1 MQAGVL
7 LGILIQDFR
16 KEKPM
21 KTALLTIA
29 CFSAISVAGE
39 RTPSMARNRI
49 VRVVTIS
56 QDQLGKND
64 ANLTEATIKR
74 LDEAATFAP
83 DIACLP
89 ELFTRGP
96 AESVPGPVTLRLA
109 RWAREHSSYVIF
121 VLKTTSGDRIYN
133 SAILLDRQGR
143 IIGQYN
149 KIHPTEGE
157 LKEGTHP
164 GDLDPPVF
172 ETDFGHIGIQI
183 CFDVNWWDSWKRLK
197 HKGARIVFF
206 PSAFPAARQL
216 SALALMTQSYVV
228 SSTNSRSSRIYNIT
242 GEVLAASG
250 SYQQWAG
257 AAIPIGK
264 RLFEIDYHA
273 AKTREIQRKYGSKVE
288 LAWYHEDDWFT
299 LASVDPSLTVEDL
312 MAEFGLTPL
321 DDYRI
326 RAGKA
331 VEAARVTRR

>member
-1 MQAGVL
+1 
-7 LGILIQDFR
+7 
-16 KEKPM
+16 M

-29 CFSAISVAGE
+29 CFSAVWAAEE
-39 RTPSMARNRI
+39 RTSVARNRI

-56 QDQLGKND
+56 QDQLPKTD
-64 ANLTEATIKR
+64 ANLIEATIKR

-89 ELFTRGP
+89 ELFTRGL

-109 RWAREHSSYVIF
+109 RWAREHSSYLIF
-121 VLKTTSGDRIYN
+121 GLKTRTGDRIYN

-143 IIGQYN
+143 IVGQFN

-164 GDLDPPVF
+164 GDTDPPVF
-172 ETDFGHIGIQI
+172 ETDFGRIGIQI
-183 CFDVNWWDSWKRLK
+183 CFDVNWWDGWKRLK
-197 HKGARIVFF
+197 EKGARIVFF
-206 PSAFPAARQL
+206 PAAYPAARQL
-216 SALALMTQSYVV
+216 SALALMNQCYVV
-228 SSTNSRSSRIYNIT
+228 SSTNAHSSRIYNIT
-242 GEVLAASG
+242 GEVLAVSG
-250 SYQQWAG
+250 KYQQWAG
-257 AAIPIGK
+257 AAIPVGK
-264 RLFEIDYHA
+264 RLFEVDYHA
-273 AKTREIQRKYGSKVE
+273 AKAREIQRKYGSRIE

-299 LASVDPSLTVEDL
+299 LASLDPSLTVEDL

-331 VEAARVTRR
+331 VEAARSSPHK